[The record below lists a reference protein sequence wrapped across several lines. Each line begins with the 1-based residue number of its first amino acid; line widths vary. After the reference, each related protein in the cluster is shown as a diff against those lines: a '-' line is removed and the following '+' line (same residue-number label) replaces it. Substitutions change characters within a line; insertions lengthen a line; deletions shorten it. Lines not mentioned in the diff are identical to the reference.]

1 MTTSLVRP
9 FAVIS
14 GAQVHRARDGREKQ
28 LVELVEATYRLHA
41 AGETVNPASYFLR
54 FPDRPASRIITR
66 PASLGG
72 TSNPHVQRP
81 GDPGPALGDEP
92 AQGRGLGL
100 VGCQAKGTERN
111 PPK

>member
-14 GAQVHRARDGREKQ
+14 GAKVHRALYRREKQ
-28 LVELVEATYRLHA
+28 IVELVEATYRLHA
-41 AGETVNPASYFLR
+41 DGETVNPPSNFLR
-54 FPDRPASRIITR
+54 FPDRPASRLTR
-66 PASLGG
+66 NEL
-72 TSNPHVQRP
+72 SNPRVQRP
-81 GDPGPALGDEP
+81 GDSGPALGDEP
-92 AQGRGLGL
+92 AQGRALGL